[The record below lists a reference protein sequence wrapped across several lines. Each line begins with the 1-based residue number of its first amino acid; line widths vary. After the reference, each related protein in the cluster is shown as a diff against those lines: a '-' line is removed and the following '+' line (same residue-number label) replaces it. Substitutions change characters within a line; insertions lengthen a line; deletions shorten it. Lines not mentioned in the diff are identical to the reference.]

1 MPTPGPILCGAAKE
15 KGQTKTTTVHQ
26 QLRWHRVL
34 CLSLDFNC
42 SSSCSISHRFPMCSP
57 LCCLLLSSCSLPT
70 VISSIFLLE
79 RILPSPQTS
88 WIFHRCVF
96 LLPYSF
102 FPLFIIRSSLWV
114 LSEQNA
120 PWFSTHSHQIP
131 FSNKNAP
138 LQYKNIRLSIGAE
151 RPCKI
156 SSPPH
161 AKRIGPTKN
170 TFYDWKHNDKV
181 LSQSLAPPP
190 ELHSSP
196 PWHLPPIL
204 LPPFSL
210 PLLW

>member
-1 MPTPGPILCGAAKE
+1 MWSSQREGPNQNNNCTPTASVA
-15 KGQTKTTTVHQ
+15 
-26 QLRWHRVL
+26 
-34 CLSLDFNC
+34 
-42 SSSCSISHRFPMCSP
+42 SCSLLVTRFQLLLFMLHLSPFPMCSP

-88 WIFHRCVF
+88 WIFHHCVF

-114 LSEQNA
+114 LTEQNA